1 MKPKVQGQLSSLPDP
16 FTMGTKSQVVRG
28 SLAPKK
34 QRKHVIFPSFLFLLG
49 RIKAMNSPLS

>member
-1 MKPKVQGQLSSLPDP
+1 
-16 FTMGTKSQVVRG
+16 MGTKSQVVHG